1 MCRYNVDETEMG
13 NNDKKIYRLLNC
25 KHTVKGFVF
34 RYMDSIK
41 DIV

>member
-1 MCRYNVDETEMG
+1 MKPKWEIMI
-13 NNDKKIYRLLNC
+13 KKIYRLLNC